1 MFDEYLPAGEKSK
14 LLSEAA
20 GGCDDTF
27 ERKAAKDLKLWR
39 CSDSG
44 GQLKVEEIAQ
54 KPLKKEMLDTNVR
67 LSFQEEFLVFEY
79 LLLLLVVA

>member
-1 MFDEYLPAGEKSK
+1 MFDEYLPSNEKSK
-14 LLSEAA
+14 ILSAAA
-20 GGCDDTF
+20 GGCDDNF
-27 ERKAAKDLKLWR
+27 ERKAAKELKLWR

-67 LSFQEEFLVFEY
+67 RTV
-79 LLLLLVVA
+79 

>member
-14 LLSEAA
+14 LLSAAA

-67 LSFQEEFLVFEY
+67 VTSLCAVVMFLNVFI
-79 LLLLLVVA
+79 VSD